1 MEEPILGKLDGRV
14 VIVTGAG
21 AGIGRGVALALA
33 HEACSVVLMGRT
45 PGPLEDVAA
54 EVRKRGTQALCIPG
68 DVGLLNDVERCM
80 SKAIEH
86 FGRLDVLINNAQGY
100 RHASLADVTDEDM
113 DLTWRTGPLASF
125 RFMKSAYPYLRKTKG
140 VIVNFGS
147 GTQVDPRES
156 FHASYNAA
164 KMAIQGLTRSAAVE
178 WGKDGIRSFLIIPL
192 SVTPQT
198 LALKARDPAM
208 FDSIVSRVP
217 LGRFGDTEKDIGRTI
232 AWLVGPDNTY
242 MTGSTI
248 MLDGGMFYVR

>member
-1 MEEPILGKLDGRV
+1 MRKLEQRV
-14 VIVTGAG
+14 AIVTGAG

-33 HEACSVVLMGRT
+33 NEGCSIVLMGRT
-45 PGPLEDVAA
+45 REPLEDARA
-54 EVRKRGTQALCIPG
+54 EVEKRGAKAVCVPG
-68 DVGLLNDVERCM
+68 DVGVLEDVERCM
-80 SKAIEH
+80 GKAIEH
-86 FGRLDVLINNAQGY
+86 FGRLDVLVNNAQGY
-100 RHASLADVTDEDM
+100 RHAALADVTDADM

-125 RFMKSAYPYLRKTKG
+125 RFMKLAFPHLRKTRG
-140 VIVNFGS
+140 TIVNFGS
-147 GTQVDPRES
+147 GTQFDPRES

-178 WGKDGIRSFLIIPL
+178 WGKDGIRAFLIIPL

-208 FDSIVSRVP
+208 FESIVSRVP
-217 LGRFGDTEKDIGRTI
+217 LGRFGDTEQDIGRTI

-248 MLDGGMFYVR
+248 MLDGGMFYR